1 MDEFMLAPDEDLAHQ
16 ALIDNLNS
24 VHSINVGALAIE
36 ALNYPY
42 PGTTTPSWY
51 EDVNGQLTTAKT
63 NAIDWID
70 NLVPSLF
77 SSVPQGVIDLGNFI
91 STAIPSLKVLV
102 EKLASQS
109 TKTQALSDIVAI
121 MDEIETRCDVL
132 KSSLTSLNTD
142 FSTFVS
148 QLKTDRDN
156 LVSAVSDAEAQID
169 FDEDALRQLNS
180 QLTALQVQ
188 LSQDSDEES
197 TSSVGTA
204 TATFGAVVSL
214 VGIAATGGFGSI
226 ISFAVGIVKIGIDIA
241 EYVQS
246 NEAIQADITAIYDLM
261 KDVNDDTYQ
270 VAAMRSLITSINTV
284 LYQNVVIQNA
294 LPGMIAL
301 IENVSISASGVSTA
315 LSMPEIDETLISD
328 LQNLD
333 EALHVWT
340 SLAGLAEQVELSILN
355 KSDVQLN
362 QDN

>member
-1 MDEFMLAPDEDLAHQ
+1 MQEIESRCDTLKTSLST
-16 ALIDNLNS
+16 LNS
-24 VHSINVGALAIE
+24 
-36 ALNYPY
+36 
-42 PGTTTPSWY
+42 
-51 EDVNGQLTTAKT
+51 
-63 NAIDWID
+63 
-70 NLVPSLF
+70 
-77 SSVPQGVIDLGNFI
+77 
-91 STAIPSLKVLV
+91 
-102 EKLASQS
+102 
-109 TKTQALSDIVAI
+109 
-121 MDEIETRCDVL
+121 
-132 KSSLTSLNTD
+132 D
-142 FSTFVS
+142 FSIFVS

-333 EALHVWT
+333 EALQVWT

-362 QDN
+362 QGN